1 MLEGLFQ
8 PLHLLII
15 ALVLAVPLAIGIC
28 MFFAVL
34 RLFRI
39 DKSLKAI
46 LAELQA
52 QRKNQESSR
61 SS

>member
-1 MLEGLFQ
+1 MFEGLFQ
-8 PLHLLII
+8 PLHILII
-15 ALVLAVPLAIGIC
+15 VLVLAVPLAVGIY
-28 MFFAVL
+28 MLFAVS

-52 QRKNQESSR
+52 QRR
-61 SS
+61 S

>member
-15 ALVLAVPLAIGIC
+15 ALTLAVPLAVGTC
-28 MFFAVL
+28 MFLAVF
-34 RLFRI
+34 RLFSV

-52 QRKNQESSR
+52 QRR
-61 SS
+61 S